1 MSLLLRIPAADYE
14 RMGEAGLVG
23 LAQRGDREAFRAIMQ
38 RCNQRLFRIARG
50 IVRDDPEAEDVLQE
64 VYTLA
69 FAAIGSFRQEASL
82 MTWLTRIAI
91 NEARGRLRNRR
102 NLVDLEEVEAEQN
115 AGAEVFMFPTGQSVD
130 NPEAETGR
138 AQVRRILEQ
147 AVDTLPEPFR
157 LVFIMRDVQE
167 CSIEETAD
175 ALGLR
180 AETVKTR
187 LHRARRLLRQ
197 ALDQKL
203 ASTMTE
209 AFPFLGRRCE
219 RITDIVLSR
228 LAAIHAWE

>member
-1 MSLLLRIPAADYE
+1 MSQPLRIPQADYE
-14 RMGEAGLVG
+14 RMEEAGLVG

-82 MTWLTRIAI
+82 ITWLTRITI
-91 NEARGRLRNRR
+91 NEARGRLRRR
-102 NLVDLEEVEAEQN
+102 HIHVDLGQVEAEQN

-130 NPEAETGR
+130 NPESEAGR

-167 CSIEETAD
+167 CSIDETAD

-180 AETVKTR
+180 PETVKTR

-197 ALDQKL
+197 ALDEKL
-203 ASTMTE
+203 ASTMNE

-228 LAAIHAWE
+228 LAAVHGWE

>member
-1 MSLLLRIPAADYE
+1 MSQQLRVPATDYE
-14 RMGEAGLVG
+14 RMEETGLVG
-23 LAQRGDREAFRAIMQ
+23 LAQRGDCEAFRAIMQ

-64 VYTLA
+64 VYTRA

-82 MTWLTRIAI
+82 ITWLTRITI
-91 NEARGRLRNRR
+91 NEARGRLRRQR
-102 NLVDLEEVEAEQN
+102 NLVDLAQVEAEQN
-115 AGAEVFMFPTGQSVD
+115 AGADVFMFPSGQSVD
-130 NPEAETGR
+130 SPEAEAGR

-175 ALGLR
+175 VLGLR
-180 AETVKTR
+180 PETVKTR

-197 ALDQKL
+197 ALDEKL

-219 RITDIVLSR
+219 RITGMVLAR
-228 LAAIHAWE
+228 LARVHGWE

>member
-1 MSLLLRIPAADYE
+1 MSQLLRVPRADYE
-14 RMGEAGLVG
+14 RMEEAVLVS
-23 LAQRGDREAFRAIMQ
+23 LAQQGDREAFRAIMQ

-50 IVRDDPEAEDVLQE
+50 IVRDDLEAEDVLQE

-69 FAAIGSFRQEASL
+69 FAAIGSFRQDASL
-82 MTWLTRIAI
+82 ITWLTRIAI
-91 NEARGRLRNRR
+91 NEARGRLRRR
-102 NLVDLEEVEAEQN
+102 HIHVDLDEVEAEQN
-115 AGAEVFMFPTGQSVD
+115 AGAEVFMFPTGQGVD
-130 NPEAETGR
+130 SPESEAGR
-138 AQVRRILEQ
+138 AQVRRMLEQ

-175 ALGLR
+175 TLGLR
-180 AETVKTR
+180 PETVKTR

-197 ALDQKL
+197 ALDEKL
-203 ASTMTE
+203 ASTMSE

-228 LAAIHAWE
+228 LAAIRAWE